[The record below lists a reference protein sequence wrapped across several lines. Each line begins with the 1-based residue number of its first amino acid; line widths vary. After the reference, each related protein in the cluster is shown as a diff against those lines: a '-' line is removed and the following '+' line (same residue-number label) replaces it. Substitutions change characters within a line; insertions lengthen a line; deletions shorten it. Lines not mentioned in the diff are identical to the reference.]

1 MITLR
6 YYQKISLFIASLF
19 TVCCLL
25 SCAPITETPSPA
37 KKLTIIGTGD
47 LQGRLDANRK
57 SVHITESGAKIEVM
71 GGVSRIATLVKQI
84 QQEAANPVIVL
95 SSGDDLMG
103 RYFHEFSG
111 KAIFH
116 LMEISGYEV
125 MALGN
130 HEFDRGPGV
139 LAQALDSVK
148 IYVLCSDLAV
158 QNTVMESGCRPYML
172 RDYHGVRIGFFSLMT
187 EDFPVVTDTGEVTIN
202 DSPPSVARNMI
213 ELLKKNG
220 AEVIVAVTHI
230 GTDMDRKLATDVRG
244 IDIIF
249 GGHSHNYESN
259 LERVGNTLIVNG
271 GEKGM
276 ALVRLDVD
284 LDELNRIVADS
295 ATYSLIPVT
304 ADIKP
309 DPVVEQQLSYY
320 RSQLP
325 AATVLG
331 TTEKEWDLTT
341 AALRSRESAVA
352 DMITD
357 MIRSRFQTDIVLFNG
372 GAFRGNAKIPPG
384 SVTDT
389 MLAEID
395 EFESNVYLMTMQG
408 KYIRQIL
415 EHSATLIGQGGFLQ
429 ESGIKFSIETGA
441 RPQKVAGKDN
451 GGFSIT
457 REGRRI
463 RELQIM
469 VADGSWQPLDQER
482 YYKLASNDFLVKQ
495 GGDNY
500 FWFKKYGQ
508 NIRNTYISMGA
519 VMTDAFRR
527 EQVVS
532 PAGTDGRITIK

>member
-25 SCAPITETPSPA
+25 SCAPITETPAPA

-500 FWFKKYGQ
+500 FWFEKYGQ
-508 NIRNTYISMGA
+508 NVSNTYISMGA